1 MAEIVYAFGASHGPL
16 LSTPPHEWDLRANVD
31 RKNPELAYRDGT
43 YDFAQLAALRKA
55 DGFEKQNTLEVRT
68 ERYDRC
74 QTQLDELGRR
84 TLSRDFD
91 VLVIVGDDQHEWFFP
106 DTQPTFAIFH
116 GQQVFNRA
124 LTKKEEEETIARG
137 GGYAMKVYFPPKD
150 EIYPTPVDLAE
161 SMIHRAMDEG
171 FDVTACATQPQEG
184 GQPRKLG
191 HAYGFIYRRILNSK
205 PIPLVPILI
214 NTFYPPNQPTPR
226 RCFEFGRSLGRAI
239 KAWGPG
245 KRVAVAASG
254 GVSHF
259 VVDEDFDYRILKA
272 MQANDWDTICNEPQI
287 MFRSGTS
294 ETKNWIVMAG
304 IIAETKL
311 KMELLDYV
319 PCYRSEAGTGSGM
332 AFATWE

>member
-1 MAEIVYAFGASHGPL
+1 MADIVYAFGASHGPL

-43 YDFAQLAALRKA
+43 YNFAELAALRKA

-68 ERYDRC
+68 ERWNRC
-74 QTQLDELGRR
+74 QAQLDELSRR
-84 TLSRDFD
+84 TLAQDID
-91 VLVIVGDDQHEWFFP
+91 ALVIVGDDQHEWFFP
-106 DTQPTFAIFH
+106 DTQPTFAIYH
-116 GQQVFNRA
+116 GKEVFNRA
-124 LTKKEEEETIARG
+124 LSEKEKEEIIGRG
-137 GGYAMKVYFPPKD
+137 GAYSMKVYFPPQD
-150 EIYPTPVDLAE
+150 EIYPTPVSLSEA
-161 SMIHRAMDEG
+161 MIARAMDEG
-171 FDVTACATQPQEG
+171 FDVTACATQPQDAG
-184 GQPRKLG
+184 VPRKLG

-214 NTFYPPNQPTPR
+214 NTFFPPNQPTPK

-239 KAWGPG
+239 AAWEPG

-259 VVDEDFDYRILKA
+259 VVDEDFDNRILNA
-272 MQANDWDTICNEPQI
+272 MLKNDWETICKEPQI

-332 AFATWE
+332 AFATWQ